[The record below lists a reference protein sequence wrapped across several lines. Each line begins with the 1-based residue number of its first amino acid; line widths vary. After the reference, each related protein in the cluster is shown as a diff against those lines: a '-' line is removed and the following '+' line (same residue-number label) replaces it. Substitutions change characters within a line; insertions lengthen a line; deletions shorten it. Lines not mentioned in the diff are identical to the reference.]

1 VIGWLDE
8 TPEQPRPLTL
18 RELHHL
24 RKTGF
29 GELANRL
36 AAGTCPSCSLNRL
49 SGTHRATCEA
59 EKPDEAQEPV
69 RQPWESRRAA

>member
-36 AAGTCPSCSLNRL
+36 AAGTCPHCSLNRL
-49 SGTHRATCEA
+49 SGTHRTTCEA
-59 EKPDEAQEPV
+59 PEPLEAPEPKL
-69 RQPWESRRAA
+69 QPWDVRKAA